1 LPRCHPNC
9 AVMAAAVMVAMKGAE
24 DNLADISQPAAL
36 EGNII
41 STLAGVMAASLSTF
55 GTEKTLDLI
64 TEAIKAARRHSH
76 E

>member
-1 LPRCHPNC
+1 MSSPIPFPSTRARRRPIQ
-9 AVMAAAVMVAMKGAE
+9 GAE